1 MMIRRLVARTLIV
14 IGVAV
19 ILAAILAEAIGAKT
33 MVEWSGSVDTR
44 NVPGAAMVVAA
55 FSSSGTVEIS
65 VEGAERIY
73 YMTLKGDP
81 MIALRQLS
89 TVNIS
94 LVDTTLV
101 RDVRAGIAY
110 GVSGLETNPLLL
122 RALPLLAS
130 IIPVNVSTSQVG
142 DVIRVNLTG
151 GTGVLV
157 VVDPAGGEVVFHMT
171 YRVTGYQRV
180 DTLRL
185 ILAGFT
191 ISLTGIVLYRASS
204 TRRRIAGGTGG
215 E

>member
-14 IGVAV
+14 VGVAV

-33 MVEWSGSVDTR
+33 MVEWSGSVDTS

-55 FSSSGTVEIS
+55 FSSSGTVEVS

-73 YMTLKGDP
+73 YMTLRGDP

-89 TVNIS
+89 TINIS

-142 DVIRVNLTG
+142 EVIRVNLTG

-157 VVDPAGGEVVFHMT
+157 VVDPAGDEVVFHMA

-180 DTLRL
+180 DTLDL

-191 ISLTGIVLYRASS
+191 ISLAGLLLYRVSS
-204 TRRRIAGGTGG
+204 TRRRTAGGTGG
-215 E
+215 